1 MNRNK
6 KSNRLIGCV
15 LAVLLAAGACIP
27 MAGCDTGNSGTAAQ
41 GEKGEKGDTGVQGEK
56 GEKGDKGDTGAQ
68 GEKGEKGDKGDTGA
82 QGEKG
87 EQGEQGIAG
96 SGVRSVE
103 KTGSDGLT
111 DIYTIIFEDGKTATF
126 AVTNGEKGE
135 QGEKGDTGAQG
146 EKGDTGAQGEKGEKG
161 DTGATGAKGDKG
173 DRGATGATGAKGEK
187 GDPGATGATGAKGDK
202 GDTGAAGNGIA
213 SVTKT
218 GTNGTVDTYT
228 ITFTNGTK
236 TTFTVTNGKDGA
248 TGAKGAT
255 GATGATGAK
264 GDKGDTG
271 ATGATGAKG
280 DKGDAGESAYAA
292 YCRVYGYSGSEA
304 QWLADMAAGR
314 LTQYTVSFDLGG
326 GTAGA
331 GFEKSV
337 KVAAGTTLKLTVPTR
352 AGYTFV
358 GWFTGNG
365 INDGQVTSTTPIGQ
379 DMNLIAHWQINT
391 LTVTFV
397 GSDGKTLA
405 TRKVQYGNP
414 AVAPDAPQVS
424 KMKFSGWDKDFSKV
438 KSDMTIKALYVAD
451 TYTVTYNTDGGTAL
465 TAQVYY
471 MGDTPRQATVP
482 SKYGYYFVGWY
493 RDSAHRQ
500 VYRFDQPL
508 NADTT
513 LYAYFSEMIPL
524 STADDLLKIKSNPSA
539 KYCLAN
545 DIDMEGAAWT
555 GSCAFSGV
563 LDGQGFKIHNFTMTG
578 TGENV
583 GFFTTN
589 SGTIKNITFEDFVFS
604 VGQANAHNAGTVAGT
619 NTGNIENCNVLDC
632 SLTYTLA
639 RSATGG
645 TVQSFVGGM
654 VGTNSGTLAGSSF
667 QGKILGTSDAY
678 NSYSGLWSSDY
689 SITNDMN
696 VGGLA
701 GKNSKEKSVV
711 SSCHSD
717 VELSFAII
725 SSASANSQASS
736 HFNFG
741 GAAALNEGTITES
754 KSIIAIGTA
763 SSGGNRFKCIKI
775 GGICMSNE
783 AGSISNCMATG
794 SINIPSISLNN
805 IDIGGFAFDAK
816 KSGTIKNSYSNVN
829 ITIQANASGYSAIG
843 GFVGSNFGT
852 INNCYSAGNIE
863 SACKDNIAG
872 FVGFNL
878 NGGTI
883 SKCFSTGNVKL
894 TGDAGSVGYFVGTKE
909 AGSVTNKCYYSNTV
923 TVRKGSSTV
932 TTANKDG
939 ESVPVADLQSKALLM
954 DTLKWST
961 DIWLLRPGE
970 YPRLAW
976 ES

>member
-6 KSNRLIGCV
+6 KSSRLIGCV
-15 LAVLLAAGACIP
+15 LAVLLAAGVCIP
-27 MAGCDTGNSGTAAQ
+27 MTGCNNGDSGTVVQ
-41 GEKGEKGDTGVQGEK
+41 GEKGEK
-56 GEKGDKGDTGAQ
+56 GEKGDKGDPGAQ
-68 GEKGEKGDKGDTGA
+68 GEKGEKGEKGDPGA

-87 EQGEQGIAG
+87 EQGVAG

-111 DIYTIIFEDGKTATF
+111 DIYTITFEDGKTATF

-135 QGEKGDTGAQG
+135 VGEKGDTGAQG
-146 EKGDTGAQGEKGEKG
+146 EKGDTGAQGEKGDKG
-161 DTGATGAKGDKG
+161 DRGATGAKGDKG
-173 DRGATGATGAKGEK
+173 DKGATGAKGDK
-187 GDPGATGATGAKGDK
+187 GDKGDRGATGAKGDK
-202 GDTGAAGNGIA
+202 GDTGETGAVGNGIL
-213 SVTKT
+213 SVVKT

-236 TTFTVTNGKDGA
+236 ATFTVTNGKN
-248 TGAKGAT
+248 GAKGDK
-255 GATGATGAK
+255 GDKGDKGATGAK
-264 GDKGDTG
+264 GDKGDKG
-271 ATGATGAKG
+271 ATGAAGAKG

-292 YCRVYGYSGSEA
+292 YCRVYGYSGSEE
-304 QWLADMAAGR
+304 QWLLDLAAGR
-314 LTQYTVSFDLGG
+314 LTQYTVTFDLNG

-331 GFEKSV
+331 GFAKTV
-337 KVAAGTTLKLTVPTR
+337 KVTAGMTLNLTVPTR
-352 AGYTFV
+352 AGYTFA

-397 GSDGKTLA
+397 GNDGRTLA
-405 TRKVQYGNP
+405 TRKVQYGKP
-414 AVAPDAPQVS
+414 AAAPDAPQVS

-493 RDSAHRQ
+493 RDSAHQQ
-500 VYRFDQPL
+500 VYRFDRPL

-513 LYAYFSEMIPL
+513 LYAYFSQMLPL
-524 STADDLLKIKSNPSA
+524 RTADDLLKIKSNPSA

-578 TGENV
+578 TGENI

-604 VGQANAHNAGTVAGT
+604 VEQASAYNAGTVAGT
-619 NTGNIENCNVLDC
+619 NSGSIESCNVLDC

-639 RSATGG
+639 RSAESG

-654 VGTNSGTLAGSSF
+654 VGTNNGTLASCSF
-667 QGKILGTSDAY
+667 QGKLYGKVESRNTYTLGW
-678 NSYSGLWSSDY
+678 GSSRLTM
-689 SITNDMN
+689 SHLS
-696 VGGLA
+696 VGGLV
-701 GKNSKEKSVV
+701 GKNSKGNSVV
-711 SSCHSD
+711 SSCQSH
-717 VELSFAII
+717 VVISFSLIATNAGGTA
-725 SSASANSQASS
+725 ASRLDA
-736 HFNFG
+736 G
-741 GAAALNEGTITES
+741 GAVSLNEGTITES
-754 KSIIAIGTA
+754 KSTISAEVTGSGTTKKA
-763 SSGGNRFKCIKI
+763 LI
-775 GGICMSNE
+775 GGLCATNAE
-783 AGSISNCMATG
+783 TGSISSCVATG
-794 SINIPSISLNN
+794 SVNIPSTSLNE
-805 IDIGGFAFDAK
+805 IRLGGFAYYNRRG
-816 KSGTIKNSYSNVN
+816 GTIKNSYSNVN
-829 ITIQANASGYSAIG
+829 ITTQAAASGYSAIG
-843 GFVGSNFGT
+843 GFVGDNFGT
-852 INNCYSAGNIE
+852 INNCYSTGNIE
-863 SACKDNIAG
+863 SACKDNVAG
-872 FVGFNL
+872 FVGFN
-878 NGGTI
+878 NNSGTI
-883 SKCFSTGNVKL
+883 SKCFSTGSVKL

-939 ESVPVADLQSKALLM
+939 EVKPLADLQSKAFLM
-954 DTLKWST
+954 DTLKWSN
-961 DIWLLRPGE
+961 DIWIIRAGD
-970 YPRLAW
+970 YPCLAW

>member
-6 KSNRLIGCV
+6 KSSRLIGCV
-15 LAVLLAAGACIP
+15 LAVLLAAGVCIP
-27 MAGCDTGNSGTAAQ
+27 MTGCNNGDSGTVVQ
-41 GEKGEKGDTGVQGEK
+41 GEKGEK
-56 GEKGDKGDTGAQ
+56 GEKGDKGDPGAQ
-68 GEKGEKGDKGDTGA
+68 GEKGEKGDKGDPGA

-87 EQGEQGIAG
+87 EQGVAG

-103 KTGSDGLT
+103 KTGSNGLT
-111 DIYTIIFEDGKTATF
+111 DIYTITFEDGKTATF

-135 QGEKGDTGAQG
+135 VGEKGDTGAQG
-146 EKGDTGAQGEKGEKG
+146 EKGDTGAQGEKGDKG
-161 DTGATGAKGDKG
+161 DRGATGAKGDKG
-173 DRGATGATGAKGEK
+173 DKGATGAKGDK
-187 GDPGATGATGAKGDK
+187 GDKGDRGATGAKGDK
-202 GDTGAAGNGIA
+202 GDTGETGAVGNGIL
-213 SVTKT
+213 SVVKT

-236 TTFTVTNGKDGA
+236 ATFTVTNGKN
-248 TGAKGAT
+248 GAKGDK
-255 GATGATGAK
+255 GDKGATGAK
-264 GDKGDTG
+264 GDKGDKG
-271 ATGATGAKG
+271 ATGAAGAKG

-292 YCRVYGYSGSEA
+292 YCRVYGYSGSEE
-304 QWLADMAAGR
+304 QWLLDLAAGR
-314 LTQYTVSFDLGG
+314 LTQYTVTFDLNG

-331 GFEKSV
+331 GFAKTV
-337 KVAAGTTLKLTVPTR
+337 KVTAGMTLNLTVPTR
-352 AGYTFV
+352 AGYTFA

-397 GSDGKTLA
+397 GNDGRTLA
-405 TRKVQYGNP
+405 TRKVQYGKP
-414 AVAPDAPQVS
+414 AAAPDAPQVS

-465 TAQVYY
+465 AAQVYY

-493 RDSAHRQ
+493 RDSAHQQ
-500 VYRFDQPL
+500 VYRFDRPL

-513 LYAYFSEMIPL
+513 LYAYFSQMLPL
-524 STADDLLKIKSNPSA
+524 CTADDLLKIKSNPSA

-604 VGQANAHNAGTVAGT
+604 VEQASAYNAGTVAGT
-619 NTGNIENCNVLDC
+619 NSGSIESCNVLDC
-632 SLTYTLA
+632 SLTYTLT
-639 RSATGG
+639 RSAESG

-654 VGTNSGTLAGSSF
+654 VGTNNGTLASCSF
-667 QGKILGTSDAY
+667 QGKLYGKVESRNTYTLGW
-678 NSYSGLWSSDY
+678 GSSRLTM
-689 SITNDMN
+689 SHLS
-696 VGGLA
+696 VGGLV
-701 GKNSKEKSVV
+701 GKNSKGNSVV
-711 SSCHSD
+711 SSCQSH
-717 VELSFAII
+717 VVISFSLIATNAGGTA
-725 SSASANSQASS
+725 ASRLDA
-736 HFNFG
+736 G
-741 GAAALNEGTITES
+741 GAVSLNEGTITES
-754 KSIIAIGTA
+754 KSTISAEVTGSGTTKKA
-763 SSGGNRFKCIKI
+763 LI
-775 GGICMSNE
+775 GGLCATNAE
-783 AGSISNCMATG
+783 TGSISSCVATG
-794 SINIPSISLNN
+794 SVNIPSTSLNE
-805 IDIGGFAFDAK
+805 IRLGGFAYYNRRG
-816 KSGTIKNSYSNVN
+816 GTIKNSYSNVN
-829 ITIQANASGYSAIG
+829 ITTQANASGYSAIG
-843 GFVGSNFGT
+843 GFVGDNFGT
-852 INNCYSAGNIE
+852 INNCYSTGNIE
-863 SACKDNIAG
+863 SACKDNVAG
-872 FVGFNL
+872 FVGFN
-878 NGGTI
+878 NNSGTI
-883 SKCFSTGNVKL
+883 SKCFSTGSVKL

-939 ESVPVADLQSKALLM
+939 EVKPLADLQSKAFLM
-954 DTLKWST
+954 DTLKWSN
-961 DIWLLRPGE
+961 DIWIIRAGD
-970 YPRLAW
+970 YPCLAW

>member
-6 KSNRLIGCV
+6 KSSRLIGCV
-15 LAVLLAAGACIP
+15 LAVLLAAGVCIP
-27 MAGCDTGNSGTAAQ
+27 MTGCNNGDSGTVVQ
-41 GEKGEKGDTGVQGEK
+41 GEKGEKGEKGDPGIQGEK
-56 GEKGDKGDTGAQ
+56 GEKGDKGDPGAQ
-68 GEKGEKGDKGDTGA
+68 GEKGEKGDKGDPGA

-87 EQGEQGIAG
+87 EQGVAG

-111 DIYTIIFEDGKTATF
+111 DIYTITFEDGKTATF

-135 QGEKGDTGAQG
+135 VGEKGDTGAQG
-146 EKGDTGAQGEKGEKG
+146 EKGDTGAQGEKGDKG
-161 DTGATGAKGDKG
+161 DRGATGAKGDKG
-173 DRGATGATGAKGEK
+173 DKGATGAKGDK
-187 GDPGATGATGAKGDK
+187 GDKGDRGATGAKGDK
-202 GDTGAAGNGIA
+202 GDTGETGAVGNGIL
-213 SVTKT
+213 SVVKT

-236 TTFTVTNGKDGA
+236 ATFTVTNGKN
-248 TGAKGAT
+248 GAKGDK
-255 GATGATGAK
+255 GDKGATGAK
-264 GDKGDTG
+264 GDKGDKG
-271 ATGATGAKG
+271 ATGAAGAKG

-292 YCRVYGYSGSEA
+292 YCRVYGYSGSEE
-304 QWLADMAAGR
+304 QWLLDLAAGR
-314 LTQYTVSFDLGG
+314 LTQYTVTFDLNG

-331 GFEKSV
+331 GFAKTV
-337 KVAAGTTLKLTVPTR
+337 KVTAGMTLNLTVPTR
-352 AGYTFV
+352 AGYTFA

-397 GSDGKTLA
+397 GNDGRTLA
-405 TRKVQYGNP
+405 TRKVQYGKP
-414 AVAPDAPQVS
+414 AAAPDAPQVS

-493 RDSAHRQ
+493 RDSAHQQ
-500 VYRFDQPL
+500 VYRFDRPL

-513 LYAYFSEMIPL
+513 LYAYFSQMLPL
-524 STADDLLKIKSNPSA
+524 RTADDLLKIKSNPSA

-639 RSATGG
+639 RSAESG

-654 VGTNSGTLAGSSF
+654 VGTNNGTLASCSF
-667 QGKILGTSDAY
+667 QGKLYGKVESRNTYTLGW
-678 NSYSGLWSSDY
+678 GSSRLTM
-689 SITNDMN
+689 SHLS
-696 VGGLA
+696 VGGLV
-701 GKNSKEKSVV
+701 GKNSKGNSVV
-711 SSCHSD
+711 SSCQSH
-717 VELSFAII
+717 VVISFSLIATNAGGTA
-725 SSASANSQASS
+725 ASRLDA
-736 HFNFG
+736 G
-741 GAAALNEGTITES
+741 GAVSLNEGTITES
-754 KSIIAIGTA
+754 KSTISAEVTGSGTTKKA
-763 SSGGNRFKCIKI
+763 LI
-775 GGICMSNE
+775 GGLCATNAE
-783 AGSISNCMATG
+783 TGSISSCVATG
-794 SINIPSISLNN
+794 SVNIPSTSLNE
-805 IDIGGFAFDAK
+805 IRLGGFAYYNRRG
-816 KSGTIKNSYSNVN
+816 GTIKNSYSNVN
-829 ITIQANASGYSAIG
+829 ITTQANASGYSAIG
-843 GFVGSNFGT
+843 GFVGDNFGT
-852 INNCYSAGNIE
+852 INNCYSTGNIE
-863 SACKDNIAG
+863 SACKDNVAG
-872 FVGFNL
+872 FVGFNN

-883 SKCFSTGNVKL
+883 SKCFSAGSVKL

-939 ESVPVADLQSKALLM
+939 EVKPLADLQSKAFLM
-954 DTLKWST
+954 DTLKWSN
-961 DIWLLRPGE
+961 DIWIIRAGD
-970 YPRLAW
+970 YPCLAW

>member
-6 KSNRLIGCV
+6 KSSRLIGCV
-15 LAVLLAAGACIP
+15 LAVLLAAGVCIP
-27 MAGCDTGNSGTAAQ
+27 MTGCNNGDSGTVVQ
-41 GEKGEKGDTGVQGEK
+41 GEKGEK
-56 GEKGDKGDTGAQ
+56 GEKGDKGDP
-68 GEKGEKGDKGDTGA
+68 GA

-87 EQGEQGIAG
+87 EQGVAG

-111 DIYTIIFEDGKTATF
+111 DIYTITFEDGKTATF

-135 QGEKGDTGAQG
+135 VGEKGDTGAQG
-146 EKGDTGAQGEKGEKG
+146 EKGDTGAQGEKGDKG
-161 DTGATGAKGDKG
+161 DRGATGAKGDKGDKGATGAKGDKGDKG
-173 DRGATGATGAKGEK
+173 DRGATGA
-187 GDPGATGATGAKGDK
+187 KGDK
-202 GDTGAAGNGIA
+202 GD
-213 SVTKT
+213 
-218 GTNGTVDTYT
+218 
-228 ITFTNGTK
+228 
-236 TTFTVTNGKDGA
+236 
-248 TGAKGAT
+248 KGAT
-255 GATGATGAK
+255 GAA
-264 GDKGDTG
+264 
-271 ATGATGAKG
+271 GAKG

-292 YCRVYGYSGSEA
+292 YCRVYGYSGSEE
-304 QWLADMAAGR
+304 QWLLDLAAGR
-314 LTQYTVSFDLGG
+314 LTQYTVTFDLNG

-331 GFEKSV
+331 GFAKTV
-337 KVAAGTTLKLTVPTR
+337 KVTAGMTLNLTVPTR
-352 AGYTFV
+352 AGYTFA

-397 GSDGKTLA
+397 GNDGRTLA
-405 TRKVQYGNP
+405 TRKVQYGKP
-414 AVAPDAPQVS
+414 AAAPDAPQVS

-493 RDSAHRQ
+493 RDSAHQQ
-500 VYRFDQPL
+500 VYRFDRPL

-513 LYAYFSEMIPL
+513 LYAYFSQMLPL
-524 STADDLLKIKSNPSA
+524 RTADDLLKIKSNPSA

-604 VGQANAHNAGTVAGT
+604 VEQASAYNAGTVAGT
-619 NTGNIENCNVLDC
+619 NSGSIESCNVLDC
-632 SLTYTLA
+632 SLTYTLT
-639 RSATGG
+639 RSAESG

-654 VGTNSGTLAGSSF
+654 VGTNNGTLASCSF
-667 QGKILGTSDAY
+667 QGKLYGKVESRNTYTLGW
-678 NSYSGLWSSDY
+678 GSSRLTM
-689 SITNDMN
+689 SHLS
-696 VGGLA
+696 VGGLV
-701 GKNSKEKSVV
+701 GKNSKGNSVV
-711 SSCHSD
+711 SSCQSH
-717 VELSFAII
+717 VVISFSLIATNAGGTA
-725 SSASANSQASS
+725 ASRLDA
-736 HFNFG
+736 G
-741 GAAALNEGTITES
+741 GAVSLNEGTITES
-754 KSIIAIGTA
+754 KSTISAEVTGSGTTKKA
-763 SSGGNRFKCIKI
+763 LI
-775 GGICMSNE
+775 GGLCATNAE
-783 AGSISNCMATG
+783 TGSISSCVATG
-794 SINIPSISLNN
+794 SVNIPSTSLNE
-805 IDIGGFAFDAK
+805 IRLGGFAYYNRRG
-816 KSGTIKNSYSNVN
+816 GTIKNSYSNVN
-829 ITIQANASGYSAIG
+829 ITTQANASGYSAIG
-843 GFVGSNFGT
+843 GFVGDNFGT
-852 INNCYSAGNIE
+852 INNCYSTGNIE
-863 SACKDNIAG
+863 SACKDNVAG
-872 FVGFNL
+872 FVGFN
-878 NGGTI
+878 NNSGTI
-883 SKCFSTGNVKL
+883 SKCFSTGSVKL

-939 ESVPVADLQSKALLM
+939 EVKPLADLQSKAFLM
-954 DTLKWST
+954 DTLKWSN
-961 DIWLLRPGE
+961 DIWIIRAGD
-970 YPRLAW
+970 YPCLAW

>member
-6 KSNRLIGCV
+6 KSSRLIGCV
-15 LAVLLAAGACIP
+15 LAVLLAAGVCIP
-27 MAGCDTGNSGTAAQ
+27 TTGCNNGDSGTV
-41 GEKGEKGDTGVQGEK
+41 VQGEK
-56 GEKGDKGDTGAQ
+56 GEKGEKGDPGAQ
-68 GEKGEKGDKGDTGA
+68 GEKGEKGDKGDPGA

-87 EQGEQGIAG
+87 EQGVAG

-111 DIYTIIFEDGKTATF
+111 DIYTITFEDGKTATF

-135 QGEKGDTGAQG
+135 VGEKGDTGAQG
-146 EKGDTGAQGEKGEKG
+146 EKGDTGAQGEKGDKG
-161 DTGATGAKGDKG
+161 DRGATGAKGDKG
-173 DRGATGATGAKGEK
+173 DKGATGAKGDK
-187 GDPGATGATGAKGDK
+187 GDKGDRGATGAKGDK
-202 GDTGAAGNGIA
+202 GDTGETGAVGNGIL
-213 SVTKT
+213 SVVKT

-236 TTFTVTNGKDGA
+236 ATFTVTNGKN
-248 TGAKGAT
+248 GAKGDK
-255 GATGATGAK
+255 GDKGATGAK
-264 GDKGDTG
+264 GDKGDKG
-271 ATGATGAKG
+271 ATGAAGAKG

-292 YCRVYGYSGSEA
+292 YCRVYGYSGSEE
-304 QWLADMAAGR
+304 QWLLDLAAGR
-314 LTQYTVSFDLGG
+314 LTQYTVTFDLNG

-331 GFEKSV
+331 GFAKTV
-337 KVAAGTTLKLTVPTR
+337 KVTAGMTLNLTVPTR
-352 AGYTFV
+352 AGYTFA

-397 GSDGKTLA
+397 GNDGRTLA
-405 TRKVQYGNP
+405 TRKVQYGKP
-414 AVAPDAPQVS
+414 AAAPDAPQVS

-493 RDSAHRQ
+493 RDSAHQQ
-500 VYRFDQPL
+500 VYRFDRPL

-513 LYAYFSEMIPL
+513 LYAYFSQMLPL
-524 STADDLLKIKSNPSA
+524 RTADDLLKIKSNPSA

-578 TGENV
+578 TGENI

-589 SGTIKNITFEDFVFS
+589 SGTIKNNTFEDFVFS
-604 VGQANAHNAGTVAGT
+604 VEQASAYNAGTVAGT
-619 NTGNIENCNVLDC
+619 NSGSIESCNVLDC

-639 RSATGG
+639 RSAESG

-654 VGTNSGTLAGSSF
+654 VGTNNGTLASCSF
-667 QGKILGTSDAY
+667 QGKLYGKVESRNTYTLGW
-678 NSYSGLWSSDY
+678 GSSRLTM
-689 SITNDMN
+689 SHLS
-696 VGGLA
+696 VGGLV
-701 GKNSKEKSVV
+701 GKNSKGNSVV
-711 SSCHSD
+711 SSCQSH
-717 VELSFAII
+717 VVISFSLIATNAGGTA
-725 SSASANSQASS
+725 ASRLDA
-736 HFNFG
+736 G
-741 GAAALNEGTITES
+741 GAVSLNEGTITES
-754 KSIIAIGTA
+754 KSTISAEVTGSGTTKKA
-763 SSGGNRFKCIKI
+763 LI
-775 GGICMSNE
+775 GGLCATNAE
-783 AGSISNCMATG
+783 TGSISSCVATG
-794 SINIPSISLNN
+794 SVNIPSTSLNE
-805 IDIGGFAFDAK
+805 IRLGGFAYYNRRG
-816 KSGTIKNSYSNVN
+816 GTIKNSYSNVN
-829 ITIQANASGYSAIG
+829 ITTQAAASGYSAIG
-843 GFVGSNFGT
+843 GFVGDNFGT
-852 INNCYSAGNIE
+852 INNCYSTGNIE
-863 SACKDNIAG
+863 SACKDNVAG
-872 FVGFNL
+872 FVGFN
-878 NGGTI
+878 NNSGTI
-883 SKCFSTGNVKL
+883 SKCFSTGSVKL

-939 ESVPVADLQSKALLM
+939 EVKPLADLQSKAFLM
-954 DTLKWST
+954 DTLKWSN
-961 DIWLLRPGE
+961 DIWIIRAGD
-970 YPRLAW
+970 YPCLAW

>member
-6 KSNRLIGCV
+6 KSSRLIGCV
-15 LAVLLAAGACIP
+15 LAVLLAAGVCIP
-27 MAGCDTGNSGTAAQ
+27 MTGCNNGDSGTVVQ
-41 GEKGEKGDTGVQGEK
+41 GEKGEKGEKGDKGDPGTQGEK
-56 GEKGDKGDTGAQ
+56 GEKGDKGDP
-68 GEKGEKGDKGDTGA
+68 GA

-87 EQGEQGIAG
+87 EQGVAG
-96 SGVRSVE
+96 SGVRLVE

-111 DIYTIIFEDGKTATF
+111 DIYTITFEDGKTATF

-135 QGEKGDTGAQG
+135 VGEKGDTGAQG
-146 EKGDTGAQGEKGEKG
+146 EKGDTGAQGEKGDKG
-161 DTGATGAKGDKG
+161 DRGATGAKGDKG
-173 DRGATGATGAKGEK
+173 DKGATGAKGDK
-187 GDPGATGATGAKGDK
+187 GDKGDRGATGAKGDK
-202 GDTGAAGNGIA
+202 GDTGETGAFGNGIL
-213 SVTKT
+213 SVVKT

-236 TTFTVTNGKDGA
+236 ATFTVTNGKN
-248 TGAKGAT
+248 GAKGDK
-255 GATGATGAK
+255 GDKGATGAK
-264 GDKGDTG
+264 GDKGDKG
-271 ATGATGAKG
+271 ATGAAGAKG

-292 YCRVYGYSGSEA
+292 YCRVYGYSGSEE
-304 QWLADMAAGR
+304 QWLLDLAAGR
-314 LTQYTVSFDLGG
+314 LTQYTVTFDLNG

-331 GFEKSV
+331 GFAKTV
-337 KVAAGTTLKLTVPTR
+337 KVTAGMTLNLTVPTR
-352 AGYTFV
+352 AGYTFA

-397 GSDGKTLA
+397 GNDGRTLA
-405 TRKVQYGNP
+405 TRKVQYGKP
-414 AVAPDAPQVS
+414 AAAPDAPQVS

-465 TAQVYY
+465 AAQVYY

-493 RDSAHRQ
+493 RDSAHQQ
-500 VYRFDQPL
+500 VYRFDRPL

-513 LYAYFSEMIPL
+513 LYAYFSQMLPL
-524 STADDLLKIKSNPSA
+524 CTADDLLKIKSNPSA

-604 VGQANAHNAGTVAGT
+604 VEQASAYNAGTVAGT
-619 NTGNIENCNVLDC
+619 NSGNIESCNVLDC
-632 SLTYTLA
+632 SLTYTLT
-639 RSATGG
+639 RSAESG

-654 VGTNSGTLAGSSF
+654 VGTNNGTLASCSF
-667 QGKILGTSDAY
+667 QGKLYGKVDSRNTY
-678 NSYSGLWSSDY
+678 TLYWNSSHLTMSYLS
-689 SITNDMN
+689 
-696 VGGLA
+696 VGGLV
-701 GKNSKEKSVV
+701 GKNSKGNSVV
-711 SSCHSD
+711 SSCQSH
-717 VELSFAII
+717 VVISFSLIATNAGGTA
-725 SSASANSQASS
+725 ASRLDA
-736 HFNFG
+736 G
-741 GAAALNEGTITES
+741 GAVSLNEGTITES
-754 KSIIAIGTA
+754 KSTISAEVTGSGTTKKA
-763 SSGGNRFKCIKI
+763 LI
-775 GGICMSNE
+775 GGLCATNAE
-783 AGSISNCMATG
+783 TGSISSCVATG
-794 SINIPSISLNN
+794 SVNIPSTSLNE
-805 IDIGGFAFDAK
+805 IRLGGFAYYNRRG
-816 KSGTIKNSYSNVN
+816 GTIKNSYSNVN
-829 ITIQANASGYSAIG
+829 ITTQTNASGYSAIG
-843 GFVGSNFGT
+843 GFVGDNFGT
-852 INNCYSAGNIE
+852 INNCYSTGNIE
-863 SACKDNIAG
+863 SACKDNVAG
-872 FVGFNL
+872 FVGFN
-878 NGGTI
+878 NNSGTI

-894 TGDAGSVGYFVGTKE
+894 TGDATGTVGYFVGNAA

-939 ESVPVADLQSKALLM
+939 EVKPLADLQSKAFLM
-954 DTLKWST
+954 DTLKWSN
-961 DIWLLRPGE
+961 DIWIIRTGD
-970 YPRLAW
+970 YPCLAW

>member
-6 KSNRLIGCV
+6 KSSRLIGCV
-15 LAVLLAAGACIP
+15 LAVLLAAGVCIP
-27 MAGCDTGNSGTAAQ
+27 MTGCNNGDSGTVVQ
-41 GEKGEKGDTGVQGEK
+41 GEKGEK
-56 GEKGDKGDTGAQ
+56 GEKGDKGDPGAQGEKGEKGDPGAQ
-68 GEKGEKGDKGDTGA
+68 GEKGEKGDKGDPGA

-87 EQGEQGIAG
+87 EQGVAG

-111 DIYTIIFEDGKTATF
+111 DIYTITFEDGKTATF

-135 QGEKGDTGAQG
+135 VGEKGDTGAQG
-146 EKGDTGAQGEKGEKG
+146 EKGDTGAQGEKGDKG
-161 DTGATGAKGDKG
+161 DRGATGAKGDKG
-173 DRGATGATGAKGEK
+173 DKGATGAKGDK
-187 GDPGATGATGAKGDK
+187 GDKGDRGATGAKGDK
-202 GDTGAAGNGIA
+202 GDTGETGAVGNGIL
-213 SVTKT
+213 SVVKT

-236 TTFTVTNGKDGA
+236 ATFTVTNGKNGA
-248 TGAKGAT
+248 RGDKGDK
-255 GATGATGAK
+255 GATGAK
-264 GDKGDTG
+264 GDKGDKG
-271 ATGATGAKG
+271 ATGAAGAKG

-292 YCRVYGYSGSEA
+292 YCRVYGYSGSEE
-304 QWLADMAAGR
+304 QWLLDLAAGR
-314 LTQYTVSFDLGG
+314 LTQYTVTFDLNG

-331 GFEKSV
+331 GFAKTV
-337 KVAAGTTLKLTVPTR
+337 KVTAGMTLNLTVPTR
-352 AGYTFV
+352 AGYTFA

-397 GSDGKTLA
+397 GNDGRTLA
-405 TRKVQYGNP
+405 TRKVQYGKP
-414 AVAPDAPQVS
+414 AAAPDAPQVS

-493 RDSAHRQ
+493 RDSAHQQ
-500 VYRFDQPL
+500 VYRFDRPL

-513 LYAYFSEMIPL
+513 LYAYFSQMLPL
-524 STADDLLKIKSNPSA
+524 RTADDLLKIKSNPSA
-539 KYCLAN
+539 KYCLTN

-604 VGQANAHNAGTVAGT
+604 VEQASAYNAGTVAGT
-619 NTGNIENCNVLDC
+619 NSGSIESCNVLDC
-632 SLTYTLA
+632 SLTYTLT
-639 RSATGG
+639 RSAESG

-654 VGTNSGTLAGSSF
+654 VGTNNGTLASCSF
-667 QGKILGTSDAY
+667 QGKLYGKVESRNTYTLGW
-678 NSYSGLWSSDY
+678 GSSRLTM
-689 SITNDMN
+689 SHLS
-696 VGGLA
+696 VGGLV
-701 GKNSKEKSVV
+701 GKNSKGNSVV
-711 SSCHSD
+711 SSCQSH
-717 VELSFAII
+717 VVISFSLIATNAGGTA
-725 SSASANSQASS
+725 ASRLDA
-736 HFNFG
+736 G
-741 GAAALNEGTITES
+741 GAVSLNEGTITES
-754 KSIIAIGTA
+754 KSTISAEVTGSGTTKKA
-763 SSGGNRFKCIKI
+763 LI
-775 GGICMSNE
+775 GGLCATNAE
-783 AGSISNCMATG
+783 TGSISSCVATG
-794 SINIPSISLNN
+794 SVNIPSTSLNE
-805 IDIGGFAFDAK
+805 IRLGGFAYYNRRG
-816 KSGTIKNSYSNVN
+816 GTIKNSYSNVN
-829 ITIQANASGYSAIG
+829 ITTQANASGYSAIG
-843 GFVGSNFGT
+843 GFVGDNFGT
-852 INNCYSAGNIE
+852 INNCYSTGNIE
-863 SACKDNIAG
+863 SACKDNVAG
-872 FVGFNL
+872 FVGFN
-878 NGGTI
+878 NNSGTI
-883 SKCFSTGNVKL
+883 SKCFSTGSVKL

-939 ESVPVADLQSKALLM
+939 EVKPLADLQSKAFLM
-954 DTLKWST
+954 DTLKWSN
-961 DIWLLRPGE
+961 DIWIIRAGD
-970 YPRLAW
+970 YPCLAW

>member
-6 KSNRLIGCV
+6 KSSRLIGCV
-15 LAVLLAAGACIP
+15 LAVLLAAGVCIP
-27 MAGCDTGNSGTAAQ
+27 MTGCNNGDSGTVVQ
-41 GEKGEKGDTGVQGEK
+41 GEKGEK
-56 GEKGDKGDTGAQ
+56 GEKGDKGDPGAQGEKGEKGDPGAQ
-68 GEKGEKGDKGDTGA
+68 GEKGEKGDKGDPGA

-87 EQGEQGIAG
+87 EQGVAG

-111 DIYTIIFEDGKTATF
+111 DIYTITFEDGKTATF

-135 QGEKGDTGAQG
+135 VGEKGDTGAQG
-146 EKGDTGAQGEKGEKG
+146 EKGDTGAQGEKGDKG
-161 DTGATGAKGDKG
+161 DRGATGAKGDKG
-173 DRGATGATGAKGEK
+173 DKGATGAKGDK
-187 GDPGATGATGAKGDK
+187 GDKGDRGATGAKGDK
-202 GDTGAAGNGIA
+202 GDTGETGAVGNGIL
-213 SVTKT
+213 SVVKT

-236 TTFTVTNGKDGA
+236 ATFTVTNGKNGA
-248 TGAKGAT
+248 RGDKGDK
-255 GATGATGAK
+255 GATGAK
-264 GDKGDTG
+264 GDKGDKG
-271 ATGATGAKG
+271 ATGAAGAKG

-292 YCRVYGYSGSEA
+292 YCRVYGYSGSEE
-304 QWLADMAAGR
+304 QWLLDLAAGR
-314 LTQYTVSFDLGG
+314 LTQYTVTFDLNG

-331 GFEKSV
+331 GFAKTV
-337 KVAAGTTLKLTVPTR
+337 KVTAGMTLNLTVPTR
-352 AGYTFV
+352 AGYTFA

-397 GSDGKTLA
+397 GNDGRTLA
-405 TRKVQYGNP
+405 TRKVQYGKP
-414 AVAPDAPQVS
+414 AAAPDAPQVS

-493 RDSAHRQ
+493 RDSAHQQ
-500 VYRFDQPL
+500 VYRFDRPL

-513 LYAYFSEMIPL
+513 LYAYFSQMLPL
-524 STADDLLKIKSNPSA
+524 RTADDLLKIKSNPSA

-604 VGQANAHNAGTVAGT
+604 VEQASAYNAGTVAGT
-619 NTGNIENCNVLDC
+619 NSGSIESCNVLDC
-632 SLTYTLA
+632 SLTYTLT
-639 RSATGG
+639 RSAESG

-654 VGTNSGTLAGSSF
+654 VGTNNGTLASCSF
-667 QGKILGTSDAY
+667 QGKLYGKVESRNTYTLGW
-678 NSYSGLWSSDY
+678 GSSRLTM
-689 SITNDMN
+689 SHLS
-696 VGGLA
+696 VGGLV
-701 GKNSKEKSVV
+701 GKNSKGNSVV
-711 SSCHSD
+711 SSCQSH
-717 VELSFAII
+717 VVISFSLIATNAGGTA
-725 SSASANSQASS
+725 ASRLDA
-736 HFNFG
+736 G
-741 GAAALNEGTITES
+741 GAVSLNEGTITES
-754 KSIIAIGTA
+754 KSTISAEVTGSGTTKKA
-763 SSGGNRFKCIKI
+763 LI
-775 GGICMSNE
+775 GGLCATNAE
-783 AGSISNCMATG
+783 TGSISSCVATG
-794 SINIPSISLNN
+794 SVNIPSTSLNE
-805 IDIGGFAFDAK
+805 IRLGGFAYYNRRG
-816 KSGTIKNSYSNVN
+816 GTIKNSYSNVN
-829 ITIQANASGYSAIG
+829 ITTQANASGYSAIG
-843 GFVGSNFGT
+843 GFVGDNFGT
-852 INNCYSAGNIE
+852 INNCYSTGNIE
-863 SACKDNIAG
+863 SACKDNVAG
-872 FVGFNL
+872 FVGFN
-878 NGGTI
+878 NNSGTI
-883 SKCFSTGNVKL
+883 SKCFSTGSVKL

-939 ESVPVADLQSKALLM
+939 EVKPLADLQSKAFLM
-954 DTLKWST
+954 DTLKWSN
-961 DIWLLRPGE
+961 DIWIIRAGD
-970 YPRLAW
+970 YPCLAW

>member
-1 MNRNK
+1 M
-6 KSNRLIGCV
+6 
-15 LAVLLAAGACIP
+15 
-27 MAGCDTGNSGTAAQ
+27 
-41 GEKGEKGDTGVQGEK
+41 
-56 GEKGDKGDTGAQ
+56 
-68 GEKGEKGDKGDTGA
+68 
-82 QGEKG
+82 
-87 EQGEQGIAG
+87 
-96 SGVRSVE
+96 E

-111 DIYTIIFEDGKTATF
+111 DIYTITFEDGKTATF

-135 QGEKGDTGAQG
+135 VGEKGDTGAQG
-146 EKGDTGAQGEKGEKG
+146 EKGDTGAQGEKGDKG
-161 DTGATGAKGDKG
+161 DRGATGAKGDKG
-173 DRGATGATGAKGEK
+173 DKGATGAKGDK
-187 GDPGATGATGAKGDK
+187 GDKGDRGATGAKGDK
-202 GDTGAAGNGIA
+202 GDTGETGAVGNGIL
-213 SVTKT
+213 SVVKT

-236 TTFTVTNGKDGA
+236 ATFTVTNGKN
-248 TGAKGAT
+248 GAKGDK
-255 GATGATGAK
+255 GDKGATGAK
-264 GDKGDTG
+264 GDKGDKG
-271 ATGATGAKG
+271 ATGAAGAKG

-292 YCRVYGYSGSEA
+292 YCRVYGYSGSEE
-304 QWLADMAAGR
+304 QWLLDLAAGR
-314 LTQYTVSFDLGG
+314 LTQYTVTFDLNG

-331 GFEKSV
+331 GFAKTV
-337 KVAAGTTLKLTVPTR
+337 KVTAGMTLNLTVPTR
-352 AGYTFV
+352 AGYTFA

-397 GSDGKTLA
+397 GNDGRTLA
-405 TRKVQYGNP
+405 TRKVQYGKP
-414 AVAPDAPQVS
+414 AAAPDAPQVS

-493 RDSAHRQ
+493 RDSAHQQ
-500 VYRFDQPL
+500 VYRFDRPL

-513 LYAYFSEMIPL
+513 LYAYFSQMLPL
-524 STADDLLKIKSNPSA
+524 RTADDLLKIKSNPSA

-578 TGENV
+578 TGENI

-604 VGQANAHNAGTVAGT
+604 VEQASAYNAGTVAGT
-619 NTGNIENCNVLDC
+619 NSGSIESCNVLDC

-639 RSATGG
+639 RSAESG

-654 VGTNSGTLAGSSF
+654 VGTNNGTLASCSF
-667 QGKILGTSDAY
+667 QGKLYGKVESRNTYTLGW
-678 NSYSGLWSSDY
+678 GSSRLTM
-689 SITNDMN
+689 SHLS
-696 VGGLA
+696 VGGLV
-701 GKNSKEKSVV
+701 GKNSKGNSVV
-711 SSCHSD
+711 SSCQSH
-717 VELSFAII
+717 VVISFSLIATNAGGTA
-725 SSASANSQASS
+725 ASRLDA
-736 HFNFG
+736 G
-741 GAAALNEGTITES
+741 GAVSLNEGTITES
-754 KSIIAIGTA
+754 KSTISAEVTGSGTTKKA
-763 SSGGNRFKCIKI
+763 LI
-775 GGICMSNE
+775 GGLCATNAE
-783 AGSISNCMATG
+783 TGSISSCVATG
-794 SINIPSISLNN
+794 SVNIPSTSLNE
-805 IDIGGFAFDAK
+805 IRLGGFAYYNRRG
-816 KSGTIKNSYSNVN
+816 GTIKNSYSNVN
-829 ITIQANASGYSAIG
+829 ITTQAAASGYSAIG
-843 GFVGSNFGT
+843 GFVGDNFGT
-852 INNCYSAGNIE
+852 INNCYSTGNIE
-863 SACKDNIAG
+863 SACKDNVAG
-872 FVGFNL
+872 FVGFNN

-883 SKCFSTGNVKL
+883 SKCFSAGSVKL

-939 ESVPVADLQSKALLM
+939 EVKPLADLQSKAFLM
-954 DTLKWST
+954 DTLKWSN
-961 DIWLLRPGE
+961 DIWIIRAGD
-970 YPRLAW
+970 YPCLAW

>member
-6 KSNRLIGCV
+6 KSSRLIGCV
-15 LAVLLAAGACIP
+15 LAVLLAAGVCIP
-27 MAGCDTGNSGTAAQ
+27 TTGCNNGDSGTVVQ
-41 GEKGEKGDTGVQGEK
+41 GEKGEKGEKGDPGIQGEK
-56 GEKGDKGDTGAQ
+56 GEKGDKGDPGAQ
-68 GEKGEKGDKGDTGA
+68 GEKGEKGDKGDPGA

-87 EQGEQGIAG
+87 EQGVAG

-111 DIYTIIFEDGKTATF
+111 DIYTITFEDGKTATF

-135 QGEKGDTGAQG
+135 VGEKGDTGAQG
-146 EKGDTGAQGEKGEKG
+146 EKGDTGAQGEKGDKG
-161 DTGATGAKGDKG
+161 DRGATGAKGDKG
-173 DRGATGATGAKGEK
+173 DKGATGAKGDK
-187 GDPGATGATGAKGDK
+187 GDKGDRGATGAKGDK
-202 GDTGAAGNGIA
+202 GDTGETGAVGNGIL
-213 SVTKT
+213 SVVKT

-236 TTFTVTNGKDGA
+236 ATFTVTNGKN
-248 TGAKGAT
+248 GAKGDK
-255 GATGATGAK
+255 GDKGATGAK
-264 GDKGDTG
+264 GDKGDKG
-271 ATGATGAKG
+271 ATGAAGAKG

-292 YCRVYGYSGSEA
+292 YCRVYGYSGSEE
-304 QWLADMAAGR
+304 QWLLDLAAGR
-314 LTQYTVSFDLGG
+314 LTQYTVTFDLNG

-331 GFEKSV
+331 GFAKTV
-337 KVAAGTTLKLTVPTR
+337 KVTAGMTLNLTVPTR
-352 AGYTFV
+352 AGYTFA

-397 GSDGKTLA
+397 GNDGRTLA
-405 TRKVQYGNP
+405 TRKVQYGKP
-414 AVAPDAPQVS
+414 AAAPDAPQVS

-465 TAQVYY
+465 AAQVYY

-493 RDSAHRQ
+493 RDSAHQQ
-500 VYRFDQPL
+500 VYRFDRPL

-513 LYAYFSEMIPL
+513 LYAYFSQMLPL
-524 STADDLLKIKSNPSA
+524 CTADDLLKIKSNPSA

-604 VGQANAHNAGTVAGT
+604 VEQASAYNAGTVAGT
-619 NTGNIENCNVLDC
+619 NSGSIESCNVLDC
-632 SLTYTLA
+632 SLTYTLT
-639 RSATGG
+639 RSAESG

-654 VGTNSGTLAGSSF
+654 VGTNNGTLASCSF
-667 QGKILGTSDAY
+667 QGKLYGKVESRNTYTLGW
-678 NSYSGLWSSDY
+678 GSSRLTM
-689 SITNDMN
+689 SHLS
-696 VGGLA
+696 VGGLV
-701 GKNSKEKSVV
+701 GKNSKGNSVV
-711 SSCHSD
+711 SSCQSH
-717 VELSFAII
+717 VVISFSLIATNAGGTA
-725 SSASANSQASS
+725 ASRLDA
-736 HFNFG
+736 G
-741 GAAALNEGTITES
+741 GAVSLNEGTITES
-754 KSIIAIGTA
+754 KSTISAEVTGSGTTKKA
-763 SSGGNRFKCIKI
+763 LI
-775 GGICMSNE
+775 GGLCATNAE
-783 AGSISNCMATG
+783 TGSISSCVATG
-794 SINIPSISLNN
+794 SVNIPSTSLNE
-805 IDIGGFAFDAK
+805 IRLGGFAYYAK

-829 ITIQANASGYSAIG
+829 ITTQANVSGYSAIG
-843 GFVGSNFGT
+843 GFVGDNFGT
-852 INNCYSAGNIE
+852 INNCYTTGNIE

-872 FVGFNL
+872 FVGYNY

-939 ESVPVADLQSKALLM
+939 EVKPLADLQSKAFLM
-954 DTLKWST
+954 DTLKWSN
-961 DIWLLRPGE
+961 DIWIIRAGD
-970 YPRLAW
+970 YPCLAW